1 VDPVLARRV
10 WRLIEQASYYLNTQA
25 RALISGC
32 SRIFGLFA
40 AEINNPFFELI
51 QAFTQVSIKL
61 GYEDL
66 LTSIGEDANQLE
78 IAARGMIERRVDDT
92 KQMPNKC
99 HAFVFLLITTCSL
112 AAWPVSHSQFA
123 IKELHQDANG
133 VTLRI
138 PSGIMR
144 VELCG
149 DRVVHV
155 VASRT
160 SELPTPRVPVVLQP
174 CRASNLEVKTDTK
187 NLNIYSPAITVTIDV
202 TNGAVTFKSKDG
214 KLLLAEPKEGGKAF
228 DVPSIFE
235 MKTWKVQQSFLS
247 PSDELQYG
255 LGQHQE
261 GIFNIR
267 GVPIRLSQANTNI
280 SVPFLLS
287 SKGYG
292 LLWNNASLTDF
303 NPADQPIAID
313 PSTGKGK
320 FNTGAKGTYGFVLT
334 SDNRDRLTV
343 DVGDR
348 HVIDLQNVWTP
359 TSGSGVVDLQ
369 DNKEYEATAKG
380 GPGGVQLA
388 VRPPQ
393 DTTTF
398 RSEVGQA
405 IDYYFFYGPE
415 LNRVVADYRQ
425 LTGEAPLFPR
435 WAYGYWQCRER
446 YHSQQ
451 EILDT
456 AAEFRRRKIPVDAL
470 VQDWQYWGKYGWS
483 AMKFDEDHYPKPKEM
498 LDQLHSEDL
507 HLMIS
512 IWSRSGED
520 TDVYKRMSAHSLLVS
535 GTPWTDFF
543 NPEAQK
549 AFWSELNKG
558 IFKDGMDAWWMDASE
573 PEFDILK
580 GRQTFLGPGESVRN
594 AYPLYVTKA
603 IYEGQRATTDRKR
616 VVILTRSAFAGQQ
629 RNAAGSWSGDVTAN
643 WITLRRQIAAGLS
656 FGMSGLPYWTTD
668 VGGFFRPEDQ
678 YTSADY
684 HELLIRWFQYG
695 VFCPIFRVHG
705 YKSNAELWNYGSV
718 VERILTQYD
727 ELRYRLLPYIYSS
740 AWGVT
745 HRGET
750 LMRALP
756 LDYSLDLRARGIPDQ
771 FLFGAALL
779 INPVTSKGAEQ
790 RALYLPAGT
799 EWVDFWTG
807 RHTSGGQTITA
818 EAPLDRIPI
827 YSRAGSIV
835 PFGPRAE
842 SAAATADPI
851 ELRIYPGANGDFELY
866 EDEGDSY
873 DYERGAYSVIRI
885 HWDDKARTLTI
896 GDRQGRFPG
905 MLQDRTFRVVIVREG
920 HGTGVASTPQSDA
933 AIEYQGK
940 AKSVLV
946 QPRP

>member
-1 VDPVLARRV
+1 
-10 WRLIEQASYYLNTQA
+10 
-25 RALISGC
+25 
-32 SRIFGLFA
+32 
-40 AEINNPFFELI
+40 
-51 QAFTQVSIKL
+51 
-61 GYEDL
+61 
-66 LTSIGEDANQLE
+66 
-78 IAARGMIERRVDDT
+78 
-92 KQMPNKC
+92 MPNKF
-99 HAFVFLLITTCSL
+99 HRYAFLLIITSVAL
-112 AAWPVSHSQFA
+112 AAWPANHPQFA
-123 IKELHQDANG
+123 IKESQKDTSG
-133 VTLRI
+133 VTFRTA
-138 PSGIMR
+138 SGIMR

-155 VASRT
+155 VVSRT
-160 SELPTPRVPVVLQP
+160 SDLPSPKVPVVLQP
-174 CRASNLEVKTDTK
+174 CRASNFEFKADTK
-187 NLNIYSPAITVTIDV
+187 NLTISNSVIRVTIDP
-202 TNGAVTFKSKDG
+202 TTGAVTFLSKDG

-228 DVPSIFE
+228 DVRSVYE
-235 MKTWKVQQSFLS
+235 MKTWQLQQSFLS
-247 PSDELQYG
+247 PSDEAQYG

-261 GIFNIR
+261 GLFNLR

-287 SKGYG
+287 TKGYG

-303 NPADQPIAID
+303 NPADQSVAID
-313 PSTGKGK
+313 PSSGKGK
-320 FNTGAKGTYGFVLT
+320 FTTGAAGTYGFVLT

-348 HVIDLQNVWTP
+348 HAIDLLNMWTP

-369 DNKEYEATAKG
+369 ANKEYKITAKG

-398 RSEVGQA
+398 RSEVGEA

-415 LNRVVADYRQ
+415 LNRVIADYRQ
-425 LTGEAPLFPR
+425 LTGEAPLFPK

-451 EILDT
+451 EIIDT

-483 AMKFDEDHYPKPKEM
+483 AMKFDEDHYPHPKQM

-512 IWSRSGED
+512 IWSRFGED
-520 TDVYKRMSAHSLLVS
+520 TDVYKRMNAHSLLIS

-558 IFKDGMDAWWMDASE
+558 IFQDGMDAWWMDASE

-580 GRQTFLGPGESVRN
+580 GKQTFLGSGESVRN
-594 AYPLYVTKA
+594 AYPLYVTKS

-629 RNAAGSWSGDVTAN
+629 RNAAGSWSGDITAN
-643 WITLRRQIAAGLS
+643 WITLRRQISAGLS
-656 FGMSGLPYWTTD
+656 FSMSGLPYWTTD
-668 VGGFFRPEDQ
+668 IGGFFRPEDQ
-678 YTSADY
+678 YTSAEY

-695 VFCPIFRVHG
+695 AFCPIFRVHG
-705 YKSNAELWNYGSV
+705 YKSNAEIWNYGPD

-745 HRGET
+745 KHGET

-756 LDYSLDLRARGIPDQ
+756 LEFSSDLKAREISDQ
-771 FLFGAALL
+771 FFFGPALL
-779 INPVTSKGAEQ
+779 VNPVTSEGATQ
-790 RALYLPAGT
+790 RVLYLPSGV
-799 EWVDFWTG
+799 EWIDFWTG
-807 RHTSGGQTITA
+807 KRTSGGQRMTA

-827 YSRAGSIV
+827 YARAGSIV

-842 SAAATADPI
+842 SAAAKADPI
-851 ELRIYPGANGDFELY
+851 ELRIYPGANGDFNLY

-873 DYERGAYSVIRI
+873 DYEHGAYSVIPI
-885 HWDDKARTLTI
+885 HWDDTARTLRI

-905 MLQDRTFRVVIVREG
+905 MLQDRTFRVVIVVEG
-920 HGTGVASTPQSDA
+920 HGTGVAPSPQPDA
-933 AIEYQGK
+933 TIEYEGA

-946 QPRP
+946 LPRP